1 MVRHHCCR
9 FYLILTLVSH
19 SELLMFAFMAQ
30 CRCDPA
36 RTPLYFGL
44 INKLLETMKARGVPA
59 SVRDEL
65 ETFILEEKSKGR
77 WTREDLKKGAQALGF
92 GRDNAL
98 GVELDDEVDEEFILR
113 AWRDCIKRSWRSLE
127 GTAGS
132 EKRAELN
139 DALKMLAESRS
150 STKLMDAWKNE
161 KSKGM
166 SPDSAYST
174 LEVPKDVDDE
184 MLLTV
189 YSFRVSA
196 LLPCED
202 SMTHFK

>member
-1 MVRHHCCR
+1 MVRGHS
-9 FYLILTLVSH
+9 FTVYLILPLICPL
-19 SELLMFAFMAQ
+19 ELLMFAFMAQ

-36 RTPLYFGL
+36 GTPLYFGL

-65 ETFILEEKSKGR
+65 ETFVMEEKSKGR
-77 WTREDLKKGAQALGF
+77 WTKDDLKKGAQALGF

-98 GVELDDEVDEEFILR
+98 GVDLDDEVDEEFILR
-113 AWRDCIKRSWRSLE
+113 AWRDGIKRSWRSLE

-161 KSKGM
+161 KTKGM

-196 LLPCED
+196 SSSYEN
-202 SMTHFK
+202 SMTYFT